1 MMKTPISAFLD
12 DGTHRID
19 IAVAGS
25 DLDTPYHFG
34 ERQMKGFYSTPAI
47 KTSLTEAQTRNGAHT
62 LSHGVLFAARVV
74 TIPFIITASNRTEL
88 DDLKTALQLFVGKSD
103 VVYQVNDGSD
113 STFVSGMLSIEYS
126 VDIDEC
132 NTKGEMTLTCENA
145 ERLSSSEY
153 STNIGFGLAT
163 TGGGMSFGKDRQG
176 LVFPMNFGKS
186 HPTGVQN
193 YTVAQN
199 QGSYTANMQITLHG
213 DMPGALFEWQD
224 SEGRYGLLEYN
235 GYISRYQTVLLDSK
249 TESATISGSDFSG
262 NLAYRNFPRIPAGG
276 SVRII
281 MLSTAEDNEY
291 DGFATVSFRDTWM

>member
-12 DGTHRID
+12 DGTRRID
-19 IAVAGS
+19 IAVAGG

-47 KTSLTEAQTRNGAHT
+47 KTSLTEAQTRNGAHAI
-62 LSHGVLFAARVV
+62 SHGVLFAARVV
-74 TIPFIITASNRTEL
+74 SIPFIITASNRTEL

-113 STFVSGMLSIEYS
+113 STFVTGMLSIEYS

-132 NTKGEMTLTCENA
+132 NTKGEMTLTCKDA
-145 ERLSSSEY
+145 ERLSASEY
-153 STNIGFGLAT
+153 TTNIGFGLAS

-199 QGSYTANMQITLHG
+199 MGSYTADMHITLHG
-213 DMPGALFEWQD
+213 EMPGALFEWQD
-224 SEGRYGLLEYN
+224 SEGRYGLLEYD
-235 GYISRYQTVLLDSK
+235 GFITQYQTVLLDSK

-262 NLAYRNFPRIPAGG
+262 NLAYRNFPRVPAGG

-281 MLSTAEDNEY
+281 MLSTMADNEY
-291 DGFATVSFRDTWM
+291 NGYATVSFRDTWM

>member
-25 DLDTPYHFG
+25 DLYTPYHFG

-47 KTSLTEAQTRNGAHT
+47 KTSLTEAQTRNGAHA

-74 TIPFIITASNRTEL
+74 TIPFIITASNRMEL
-88 DDLKTALQLFVGKSD
+88 DDLKTTLQLFVGKSD

-132 NTKGEMTLTCENA
+132 NTRGEMTLTCEDA
-145 ERLSSSEY
+145 ERLSASEY

-186 HPTGVQN
+186 QPTGTRN

-199 QGSYTANMQITLHG
+199 QGSYTADVRIMLHG

-224 SEGRYGLLEYN
+224 SEGQHGLLEYD

-249 TESATISGSDFSG
+249 SESATISGSDFSG

-281 MLSTAEDNEY
+281 MLSTAENNEY
-291 DGFATVSFRDTWM
+291 GGFATVSFRDTWM